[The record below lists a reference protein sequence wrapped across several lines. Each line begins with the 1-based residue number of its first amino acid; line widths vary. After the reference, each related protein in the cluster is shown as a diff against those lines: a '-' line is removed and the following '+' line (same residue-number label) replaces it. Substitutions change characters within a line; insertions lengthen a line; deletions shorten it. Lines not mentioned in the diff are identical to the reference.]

1 MAERRGWQ
9 GPVQA
14 AEGAGLCGRTGQM
27 PEPGGWAREESAE
40 EGPGETAKV
49 TSLDRHGFPAWD

>member
-14 AEGAGLCGRTGQM
+14 AEGAGLCGRTGQT
-27 PEPGGWAREESAE
+27 PEPGGQAREESGE
-40 EGPGETAKV
+40 ESPGETAKV
-49 TSLDRHGFPAWD
+49 TSLDRHGFPARD

>member
-14 AEGAGLCGRTGQM
+14 AEGAGLCGRTGQT
-27 PEPGGWAREESAE
+27 PEPGGQVREESGE

-49 TSLDRHGFPAWD
+49 TSLDRHGFPARD

>member
-14 AEGAGLCGRTGQM
+14 AEGAGLCGRTGQT
-27 PEPGGWAREESAE
+27 PEPGGRAREESAE

-49 TSLDRHGFPAWD
+49 TSLDRRGFPARD